1 MLVQMKDTGGL
12 AQHERNRRQHQHS
25 DDRCQRR
32 RATGATPRLRQR
44 SASPGYWL
52 HARFACLTVVGIFS
66 RHRSR
71 AKSTSEV
78 QYADNACTNAR
89 SLLLLATGL
98 PSETSRGYVCT
109 LTHHLLL
116 SLLSLSTSPLEGPKT
131 ELFGAGGLDPQLTL
145 PRLCTGSF
153 PWGEV
158 MCSNDDE
165 EEEEA
170 EAVRRR
176 HNTTPRTPQRP
187 PPLEPGIPSGGQ
199 CATHGHSTSTRGAAR
214 WLGCTRR
221 GAS

>member
-116 SLLSLSTSPLEGPKT
+116 SLLSLSTSPLEGQKPSSSGQAVST
-131 ELFGAGGLDPQLTL
+131 LSSLFPDSARAAFL
-145 PRLCTGSF
+145 
-153 PWGEV
+153 GERSCV
-158 MCSNDDE
+158 PTTT
-165 EEEEA
+165 
-170 EAVRRR
+170 RRR
-176 HNTTPRTPQRP
+176 RRQRR
-187 PPLEPGIPSGGQ
+187 SGGGTTQ
-199 CATHGHSTSTRGAAR
+199 RHAHHKG
-214 WLGCTRR
+214 RR
-221 GAS
+221 R